1 MSDSLTTLIGKVQ
14 TLLLD
19 DGTRFTTATVTAAVR
34 QALKEFNLRA
44 PMHAGTLESVVAD
57 QKEYVLSGTDYNSLI
72 EILDVLLWD
81 DDGDDYQPLVYDD
94 YFEDAVP
101 VIRLREARTDAAEF
115 LVVRYT
121 LPYTVSGLD
130 SATEST
136 LPAFFDPILLD
147 GACYYACL
155 IRAAG
160 RVETVLE

>member
-14 TLLLD
+14 ALLLD
-19 DGTRFTTATVTAAVR
+19 DGTRFTTATITAAVR

-44 PMHAGTLESVVAD
+44 PVYTETLEAVVAN
-57 QKEYVLSGTDYNSLI
+57 QKEYVLSSVDYNNLI

-81 DDGDDYQPLVYDD
+81 VDGNDDEPLVYDE

-101 VIRLREARTDAAEF
+101 VIRLREARTDTSEF

-121 LPYTVSGLD
+121 LPYTVNGLD
-130 SATEST
+130 GEVEST
-136 LPAFFDPILLD
+136 LPAFWVTTLLN